1 MQSSI
6 CAGNRPDQ
14 KLQHLWSNKNVKKGQ
29 DSLIPYHSSAH
40 AKVTK
45 VQMLGLPPPV
55 TRVCEGRR
63 GAKGQGGL
71 ISQLAGMVAA
81 PEKKLTKLLIQGS
94 QHDCFL
100 PSFLALAPKLST
112 GNVQSSLTYHLMSL

>member
-6 CAGNRPDQ
+6 CAGSRPEQ

-29 DSLIPYHSSAH
+29 DSLIPHHSSAH
-40 AKVTK
+40 AKATK
-45 VQMLGLPPPV
+45 VQMLGLPLLLI
-55 TRVCEGRR
+55 RVCERR
-63 GAKGQGGL
+63 RRLGGL
-71 ISQLAGMVAA
+71 VSQLAGMVAA

-94 QHDCFL
+94 QRDCFL